1 MRQTRSAG
9 DRAVMRCDA
18 MAAIPLHTD
27 VRAVSRRMFVTC
39 PELILHIPKPDGIV
53 MWWKNILRKVR
64 QVRYNYCTE
73 KNKHRGKAHATCYGR
88 YMVVVSL
95 RACSSVK
102 GRTYRPRFG
111 SWSIKDNE
119 ENKVWYSI
127 FLIMIG
133 RSWQLNLFPSI
144 FFYDIDQFRVRIG
157 GPGNEMRIW
166 NSVHG
171 ISEPFQHNFQK
182 YY

>member
-1 MRQTRSAG
+1 
-9 DRAVMRCDA
+9 MRCDGSYTST
-18 MAAIPLHTD
+18 HWCTCCFKTN
-27 VRAVSRRMFVTC
+27 VCYVSGADITY
-39 PELILHIPKPDGIV
+39 PHLDGIV
-53 MWWKNILRKVR
+53 MEKHLEKSKSGTT
-64 QVRYNYCTE
+64 YNYCTE

-95 RACSSVK
+95 RARSSVK
-102 GRTYRPRFG
+102 GRTYRPRLG

-157 GPGNEMRIW
+157 GPVNEMRIW

-171 ISEPFQHNFQK
+171 ISESI
-182 YY
+182 